1 MTTISVSG
9 IPQLQRRLEAIS
21 HGRPLLQDIQIRTV
35 REAKIRVAR
44 ATGNTGRT
52 IRPGDLTDSFTIVE
66 AGGAAVYLEFGTKP
80 HRIPKAGNARRPMPL
95 GGARRLSGRLRSG
108 AKPTG
113 VNGGP
118 PFAWHVQHPGT
129 KAQPFLLP
137 GAVEAV
143 KQVGVK
149 PIVDAWNDAA

>member
-9 IPQLQRRLEAIS
+9 VPELQRRLAAIS
-21 HGRPLLQDIQIRTV
+21 HGRPLLQDIQIRAV

-52 IRPGDLTDSFTIVE
+52 IRPGSLTDSFTIVE
-66 AGGAAVYLEFGTKP
+66 AAGAAVYLEFGTKP
-80 HRIPKAGNARRPMPL
+80 HIIRPRNKSVLAWPAEAS
-95 GGARRLSGRLRSG
+95 GRRLSGRARSG
-108 AKPTG
+108 ARLR
-113 VNGGP
+113 
-118 PFAWHVQHPGT
+118 FARLVHHPGT